1 VTGAVTGGPR
11 LPLRVTTRL
20 GEVELRPLRWWH
32 LAAVGRLERRLFPT
46 DPWSDGMFWSE
57 LAEAGSRWYV
67 TAWRPGAP
75 HEGAAGGF
83 GELVGYAGLLAV
95 RPELVDEPG
104 DASVQ
109 TIGVAPELR
118 RAGLGRVLLRT
129 LLAEAMA
136 RDSRA
141 VFLEVRV
148 DNEPAQALY
157 RDHGFEPVGVRR
169 RYYQPEGVDALVMR
183 LDDPAALGGHLDGHT
198 VGARSPDE
206 RNGT

>member
-1 VTGAVTGGPR
+1 MTGAVTGGPR
-11 LPLRVTTRL
+11 LPLRVGTRC
-20 GEVELRPLRWWH
+20 GAVELRRLRWWH
-32 LAAVGRLERRLFPT
+32 LAAVARLEQRLFPT

-57 LAEAGSRWYV
+57 LAESGSRWYV
-67 TAWRPGAP
+67 TAWRPG
-75 HEGAAGGF
+75 GGSAAD
-83 GELVGYAGLLAV
+83 ELVGYAGLLAA
-95 RPELVDEPG
+95 RPELVDDPG

-129 LLAEAMA
+129 LLAEAAA
-136 RDSRA
+136 RGSRS

-157 RDHGFEPVGVRR
+157 REFGFERVGVRR

-183 LDDPAALGGHLDGHT
+183 LDQPAGQILGA
-198 VGARSPDE
+198 ARAEARPLQE
-206 RNGT
+206 RNET